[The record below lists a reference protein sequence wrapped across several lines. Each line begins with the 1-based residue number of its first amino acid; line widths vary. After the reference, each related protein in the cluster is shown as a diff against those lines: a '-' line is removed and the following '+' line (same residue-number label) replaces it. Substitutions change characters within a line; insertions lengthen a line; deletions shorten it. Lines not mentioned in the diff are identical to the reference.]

1 VSERTAAPAS
11 RVYPKSLLGDLVALR
26 TRIAVTFLLLL
37 AAVLAA
43 ALGAVSATNRGNA
56 EREVQRQLD
65 VGALVFSR
73 LLESNRRQLT
83 QAAQA
88 VASDYGFREAVATRD
103 TDTLVSVLE
112 NSGQRIGAAMV
123 VLTSLNGDVI
133 AASGLHVR
141 AGTAF
146 PLSPELKRSIVG
158 DSATS
163 LMVDNGRIYQLVTVS
178 VRSPLPVA
186 WIAMGFELD
195 NKAASELADITGLAV
210 TLSVNSGGHWTDVI
224 SAVPAGAA
232 RQSDVV
238 TRRIEMSKWGNAEVV
253 AILSRSL
260 AEARAP
266 FESLT
271 RVLFYIAAISLVAFA
286 LAAFWLARNITRPL
300 QNLTQ
305 AVDQMRAGTYD
316 VTLNVQRRDELG
328 VLAEGLQ
335 LMQTA
340 VQSRDQSIRRLA
352 YEDALTGLMNRTA
365 FGAALNQALTGA
377 NGASIAVAVIN
388 LHRFRRINEHL
399 GYSVGDAVLTKMA
412 VRLAAVPSVNSAVAR
427 LAADQFAAFTRLRD
441 GAGLQAWGTSLVM
454 ALADPVFVEA
464 QPIDITATVGLAL
477 AGEGASSADDVMRC
491 ADLALE
497 RARREK
503 RVLAVYAEAL
513 KPAARDQLSLLGELR
528 HAVEHDELR
537 LFFQPKI
544 ELKTGR
550 VAGAEVLLRWQH
562 PTRGLL
568 SPVDFIPFAEQTGFI
583 RRLTRWTLDH
593 AIAQGAQWQR
603 AGKALGLAV
612 NISVDD
618 IGDIRLDSRVAGML
632 TRHQLPPALLTLE
645 LTESGFI
652 EDPTRALRMLDAI
665 AALGVNLSID
675 DFGTGYSSLS
685 HLARMPVHEVKID
698 RSFVLGLESDPEFAP
713 VVRSAVDMGHGLGL
727 KVVAEGIE
735 TEAAA
740 ARVRDLGCDIA
751 QGYLYAK
758 PMPRDAFE
766 TWLEGR
772 ERVPVIAFPVDF
784 PIEDLADT
792 VNLALY

>member
-1 VSERTAAPAS
+1 M
-11 RVYPKSLLGDLVALR
+11 ALR

-65 VGALVFSR
+65 VGASVFSR

-88 VASDYGFREAVATRD
+88 VAADYGFREAVASRD

-133 AASGLHVR
+133 AASGLHIK
-141 AGTAF
+141 AGTPF
-146 PLSPELKRSIVG
+146 PLSTEQRSTLSG

-195 NKAASELADITGLAV
+195 QKAARELADITGLAV
-210 TLSVNSGGHWTDVI
+210 TLSVNSGGRWADVV
-224 SAVPAGAA
+224 STVPAGAV
-232 RQSDVV
+232 RSDVV
-238 TRRIEMSKWGNAEVV
+238 SRRIEMSRWGNAEVV
-253 AILSRSL
+253 AVLSRSL
-260 AEARAP
+260 ADARAP
-266 FESLT
+266 FERLT
-271 RVLFYIAAISLVAFA
+271 KVLFLIAAISLIASA

-300 QNLTQ
+300 QDLTQ

-316 VTLNVQRRDELG
+316 VALSVQRRDELG

-340 VQSRDQSIRRLA
+340 VQSRDHSIRRLA
-352 YEDALTGLMNRTA
+352 YEDSLTGVMNRTA
-365 FGAALNQALTGA
+365 FGAALSEALTTAGEA
-377 NGASIAVAVIN
+377 PIGVAVIN
-388 LHRFRRINEHL
+388 LDRFRRINEHL

-412 VRLAAVPSVNSAVAR
+412 ARLAAVPSVNSAVAR
-427 LAADQFAAFTRLRD
+427 LAADQFAAFTRLSN
-441 GAGLQAWGTSLVM
+441 AQGLQAWGTSLIM

-464 QPIDITATVGLAL
+464 QPIDITATLGLVL
-477 AGEGASSADDVMRC
+477 APEGAVSADEVMRC

-497 RARREK
+497 HARREK
-503 RVLAVYAEAL
+503 RAFAIYAEEL

-528 HAVEHDELR
+528 RAVEHDELR
-537 LFFQPKI
+537 LFYQPKI

-550 VAGAEVLLRWQH
+550 VIGAEVLLRWQH

-568 SPVDFIPFAEQTGFI
+568 YPVDFIPFAEQTGFI

-593 AIAQGAQWQR
+593 AIAQGARWQKS
-603 AGKALGLAV
+603 GQALALAV

-618 IGDIRLDSRVAGML
+618 IGDVRLDSRIASL
-632 TRHQLPPALLTLE
+632 LSRHQLPPQLLTVE

-652 EDPTRALRMLDAI
+652 EDPTRALRMLEAI
-665 AALGVNLSID
+665 SALGVSLSID

-685 HLARMPVHEVKID
+685 HLARMPVDEMKID
-698 RSFVLGLESDPEFAP
+698 RSFVQGLESDPEFAP
-713 VVRSAVDMGHGLGL
+713 VVRSAIDMGHGLGL

-735 TEAAA
+735 TEQAAL
-740 ARVRDLGCDIA
+740 RLREFGCDVG

-758 PMPRDAFE
+758 PMPLAVFE
-766 TWLEGR
+766 SWLAGR
-772 ERVPVIAFPVDF
+772 ERVPVIAVPVDF
-784 PIEDLADT
+784 PTEELSDT
-792 VNLALY
+792 VTLSVY

>member
-1 VSERTAAPAS
+1 M
-11 RVYPKSLLGDLVALR
+11 ALR

-43 ALGAVSATNRGNA
+43 ALGAVSATNHVNA

-65 VGALVFSR
+65 VGSSVFSR

-88 VASDYGFREAVATRD
+88 VAADYGFREAVATRD

-112 NSGQRIGAAMV
+112 NSGKRIGAAMV

-133 AASGLHVR
+133 AASGFDVK
-141 AGTAF
+141 AGAPF
-146 PLSPELKRSIVG
+146 PLSNQQRSSMVG

-163 LMVDNGRIYQLVTVS
+163 LILDNGRIYQLVTVS

-195 NKAASELADITGLAV
+195 DKAARELADITGLAV
-210 TLSVNSGGHWTDVI
+210 TLSVNSGGHWTDVV
-224 SAVPAGAA
+224 STVPVGTV

-260 AEARAP
+260 ADARAP
-266 FESLT
+266 FERLT
-271 RVLFYIAAISLVAFA
+271 NVLFLIAAVSLIASA

-300 QNLTQ
+300 QDLTQ
-305 AVDQMRAGTYD
+305 AVDQMRAGTYG
-316 VTLNVQRRDELG
+316 VPLKVQRGDELG

-352 YEDALTGLMNRTA
+352 YEDSLTGLMNRTA
-365 FGAALNQALTGA
+365 FSAALDQALAQAAGA
-377 NGASIAVAVIN
+377 PIAVAVIN
-388 LHRFRRINEHL
+388 LDRFRRINEHL

-412 VRLAAVPSVNSAVAR
+412 ARLAAVPSVKSAVAR

-441 GAGLQAWGTSLVM
+441 AAGLQAWGTSLVM

-464 QPIDITATVGLAL
+464 QPIDITATLGLAL
-477 AGEGASSADDVMRC
+477 AADGAGSTDELMRC

-497 RARREK
+497 QARREK
-503 RVLAVYAEAL
+503 RALAVYEEAL

-550 VAGAEVLLRWQH
+550 VTGAEVLLRWQH

-568 SPVDFIPFAEQTGFI
+568 SPAEFIPFAEQTGFI

-593 AIAQGAQWQR
+593 AIEQGAKWRQT
-603 AGKALGLAV
+603 GKALGLAV
-612 NISVDD
+612 NISADD
-618 IGDIRLDSRVAGML
+618 IGDARLDSRVAAML

-652 EDPTRALRMLDAI
+652 EDFTRALHMLEAI
-665 AALGVNLSID
+665 AALGVSLSID

-698 RSFVLGLESDPEFAP
+698 RSFVQGLESDPEFAP
-713 VVRSAVDMGHGLGL
+713 VVRSAIDMGHSLGL

-735 TEAAA
+735 TEESA
-740 ARVRDLGCDIA
+740 VRLRDFGCDIA
-751 QGYLYAK
+751 QGYWYAK
-758 PMPRDAFE
+758 PMPLAAFE
-766 TWLEGR
+766 SWLEGK
-772 ERVPVIAFPVDF
+772 ERVPVIAFPVNF
-784 PIEDLADT
+784 PAEDLADT
-792 VNLALY
+792 VSLAIY

>member
-1 VSERTAAPAS
+1 M
-11 RVYPKSLLGDLVALR
+11 ALR

-65 VGALVFSR
+65 VGASVFSR

-88 VASDYGFREAVATRD
+88 VAADYGFREAVATRD

-112 NSGQRIGAAMV
+112 NSGKRIGAAMV

-133 AASGLHVR
+133 AASGLHVK
-141 AGTAF
+141 AGTQF
-146 PLSPELKRSIVG
+146 PLLSEQRSNLTG

-195 NKAASELADITGLAV
+195 AKAARELADITGLAV
-210 TLSVNSGGHWTDVI
+210 TLSVNSGGRWTDMV
-224 SAVPAGAA
+224 STVPAGAA

-238 TRRIEMSKWGNAEVV
+238 SRRIEMSRWGNAEVV
-253 AILSRSL
+253 AVLSRSL
-260 AEARAP
+260 ADARAP
-266 FESLT
+266 FERLT
-271 RVLFYIAAISLVAFA
+271 KVLFLIAAISLIASA

-300 QNLTQ
+300 LDLTQ

-316 VTLNVQRRDELG
+316 VALSVQRRDELG

-340 VQSRDQSIRRLA
+340 VQSRDNSIRRLA
-352 YEDALTGLMNRTA
+352 YEDSLTGVMNRTA
-365 FGAALNQALTGA
+365 FGAALGKALTEADGA
-377 NGASIAVAVIN
+377 PIAVAVIN
-388 LHRFRRINEHL
+388 LDRFRRINEHL

-412 VRLAAVPSVNSAVAR
+412 ARLAAVPSVNSAVAR
-427 LAADQFAAFTRLRD
+427 LAADQFAAFARLRNSQS
-441 GAGLQAWGTSLVM
+441 LQAWGTSLIM

-464 QPIDITATVGLAL
+464 QPIDITATLGLAL
-477 AGEGASSADDVMRC
+477 AGAGASSADEVMRC

-497 RARREK
+497 HARREK
-503 RVLAVYAEAL
+503 RALAIYEEAL

-528 HAVEHDELR
+528 RAVEHDELR

-544 ELKTGR
+544 ELRSGR
-550 VAGAEVLLRWQH
+550 VMGAEVLLRWQH

-568 SPVDFIPFAEQTGFI
+568 YPADFIPFAEQTGFI

-593 AIAQGAQWQR
+593 AIAQGARWHN
-603 AGKALGLAV
+603 AGNALGLAV

-618 IGDIRLDSRVAGML
+618 IGDVRLDSRIASLL
-632 TRHQLPPALLTLE
+632 TKHQLPPQLLTVE

-652 EDPTRALRMLDAI
+652 EDPTRALRMLEAI
-665 AALGVNLSID
+665 SALGVSLSID

-685 HLARMPVHEVKID
+685 HLARMPVDEMKID
-698 RSFVLGLESDPEFAP
+698 RSFVQGLESDPEFAP
-713 VVRSAVDMGHGLGL
+713 VVQSAIDMGHGLGL

-740 ARVRDLGCDIA
+740 LRLREFGCDVG

-758 PMPRDAFE
+758 PMPLAAFE
-766 TWLEGR
+766 SWLTGR
-772 ERVPVIAFPVDF
+772 ERVPVVAFPVDF
-784 PIEDLADT
+784 PTEDLSDT
-792 VNLALY
+792 VTLSVY

>member
-1 VSERTAAPAS
+1 M
-11 RVYPKSLLGDLVALR
+11 ALR

-65 VGALVFSR
+65 VGASVFSR

-88 VASDYGFREAVATRD
+88 VAADYGFREAVASRD

-133 AASGLHVR
+133 AASGLHVK
-141 AGTAF
+141 AGTPF
-146 PLSPELKRSIVG
+146 PLSSEQRSTLSG

-163 LMVDNGRIYQLVTVS
+163 LMVDNGRIYQLVTVA

-195 NKAASELADITGLAV
+195 QKAARELADITGLAV
-210 TLSVNSGGHWTDVI
+210 TLSVNSGGRWADVV
-224 SAVPAGAA
+224 STVPAGAV
-232 RQSDVV
+232 RSDVV
-238 TRRIEMSKWGNAEVV
+238 SRRIEMSRWGNAEVV
-253 AILSRSL
+253 AVLSRSL
-260 AEARAP
+260 ADARAP
-266 FESLT
+266 FERLT
-271 RVLFYIAAISLVAFA
+271 KVLFLIAAISLIASA

-300 QNLTQ
+300 QDLTQ

-316 VTLNVQRRDELG
+316 VALSVQRRDELG

-340 VQSRDQSIRRLA
+340 VQSRDHSIRRLA
-352 YEDALTGLMNRTA
+352 YEDSLTGVMNRTA
-365 FGAALNQALTGA
+365 FGAALGMALTAADDAPIG
-377 NGASIAVAVIN
+377 VAVIN
-388 LHRFRRINEHL
+388 LDRFRRINEHL

-412 VRLAAVPSVNSAVAR
+412 ARLAAVPSVNSAVAR
-427 LAADQFAAFTRLRD
+427 LAADQFAAFTRLSD
-441 GAGLQAWGTSLVM
+441 AQGLQAWGTSLIM

-464 QPIDITATVGLAL
+464 QPIDITATLGLVL
-477 AGEGASSADDVMRC
+477 APEGAVSADEVMRC

-497 RARREK
+497 HARREK
-503 RVLAVYAEAL
+503 RAFAIYAEEL

-528 HAVEHDELR
+528 RAVEHDELR
-537 LFFQPKI
+537 LFYQPKI

-550 VAGAEVLLRWQH
+550 VIGAEVLLRWQH

-568 SPVDFIPFAEQTGFI
+568 YPVDFIPFAEQTGFI

-593 AIAQGAQWQR
+593 AIAQGARWQKS
-603 AGKALGLAV
+603 GQALALAV

-618 IGDIRLDSRVAGML
+618 IGDVRLDSRIASL
-632 TRHQLPPALLTLE
+632 LSRHQLPPQLLTVE

-652 EDPTRALRMLDAI
+652 EDPTRALRMLEAI
-665 AALGVNLSID
+665 SALGVSLSID

-685 HLARMPVHEVKID
+685 HLARMPVDEMKID
-698 RSFVLGLESDPEFAP
+698 RSFVQGLESDPEFAP
-713 VVRSAVDMGHGLGL
+713 VVRSAIDMGHGLGL

-735 TEAAA
+735 TEQAAL
-740 ARVRDLGCDIA
+740 RLREFGCDVG

-758 PMPRDAFE
+758 PMPLAVFE
-766 TWLEGR
+766 SWLTGR
-772 ERVPVIAFPVDF
+772 ERVPVIAVPVDF
-784 PIEDLADT
+784 PTEELSDT
-792 VNLALY
+792 VTLSVY

>member
-1 VSERTAAPAS
+1 M
-11 RVYPKSLLGDLVALR
+11 ALR
-26 TRIAVTFLLLL
+26 TRIAVTFILLL

-43 ALGAVSATNRGNA
+43 ALGAVSATNHVNA

-65 VGALVFSR
+65 VGSSVFSR

-88 VASDYGFREAVATRD
+88 VAADYGFREAVATRD

-112 NSGQRIGAAMV
+112 NSGKRIGAAMV
-123 VLTSLNGDVI
+123 VLTSLDGEVI
-133 AASGLHVR
+133 AASGLHIK
-141 AGTAF
+141 AGAPF
-146 PLSPELKRSIVG
+146 PLSNEQRSTMAG

-163 LMVDNGRIYQLVTVS
+163 LILDNGRIYQLVTVS

-195 NKAASELADITGLAV
+195 DKAARELADITGLAV
-210 TLSVNSGGHWTDVI
+210 TLSVNSGGHWTDVV
-224 SAVPAGAA
+224 STLPVGTA

-260 AEARAP
+260 ADARAP
-266 FESLT
+266 FERLT
-271 RVLFYIAAISLVAFA
+271 NVLFLIAAVSLVASA

-300 QNLTQ
+300 QDLTR
-305 AVDQMRAGTYD
+305 AVDQMRAGTYG
-316 VTLNVQRRDELG
+316 VPLKVHRGDELG

-352 YEDALTGLMNRTA
+352 YEDSLTGLMNRTA
-365 FGAALNQALTGA
+365 FSAALDQALTQAGGA
-377 NGASIAVAVIN
+377 PIAVAVIN
-388 LHRFRRINEHL
+388 LDRFRRINEHL

-412 VRLAAVPSVNSAVAR
+412 ARLAAVPSVNSAVAR
-427 LAADQFAAFTRLRD
+427 LAADQFASFTRLRD
-441 GAGLQAWGTSLVM
+441 AAGLQAWGTSLVM

-464 QPIDITATVGLAL
+464 QPIDITATLGLAL
-477 AGEGASSADDVMRC
+477 TTDGVGSTDDLMRC

-497 RARREK
+497 HARREK
-503 RVLAVYAEAL
+503 RALAVYEEAL

-550 VAGAEVLLRWQH
+550 VTGAEVLLRWQH

-568 SPVDFIPFAEQTGFI
+568 SPAEFIPFAEQTGFI

-593 AIAQGAQWQR
+593 AIEQGAEWRR
-603 AGKALGLAV
+603 AGKALALAV
-612 NISVDD
+612 NISADD
-618 IGDIRLDSRVAGML
+618 IGDARLDSRVAAML

-652 EDPTRALRMLDAI
+652 EDFTRALRMLDAI
-665 AALGVNLSID
+665 AALGVSLSID

-698 RSFVLGLESDPEFAP
+698 RSFVQGLESDPEFAP
-713 VVRSAVDMGHGLGL
+713 VVRSAIDMGHSLGL

-735 TEAAA
+735 TEESA
-740 ARVRDLGCDIA
+740 VRLRDFGCDIA
-751 QGYLYAK
+751 QGYWYAK
-758 PMPRDAFE
+758 PMPLAAFE
-766 TWLEGR
+766 SWLDGK
-772 ERVPVIAFPVDF
+772 ERVPVIAFPVNF
-784 PIEDLADT
+784 PAEDLADT
-792 VNLALY
+792 VSLAIY

>member
-1 VSERTAAPAS
+1 
-11 RVYPKSLLGDLVALR
+11 VALR

-43 ALGAVSATNRGNA
+43 ALGAVSAANRGNA

-65 VGALVFSR
+65 VGASVFSR

-88 VASDYGFREAVATRD
+88 VAADYGFREAVATRD

-112 NSGQRIGAAMV
+112 NSGQRIGADMV

-133 AASGLHVR
+133 AASGLHVK
-141 AGTAF
+141 AGTPF
-146 PLSPELKRSIVG
+146 PLAPVQGKGKSMTD
-158 DSATS
+158 DSAAS
-163 LMVDNGRIYQLVTVS
+163 VMLDNGRIYELVTVS

-195 NKAASELADITGLAV
+195 EKGARELADITGLAV
-210 TLSVNSGGHWTDVI
+210 TLSVNSSGHWTDVVSTI
-224 SAVPAGAA
+224 PAGGA
-232 RQSDVV
+232 RPSDVV

-260 AEARAP
+260 ADARAP
-266 FESLT
+266 FERLT
-271 RVLFYIAAISLVAFA
+271 KVLFLIAAVSLVASA
-286 LAAFWLARNITRPL
+286 LAAFWLARNITKPL
-300 QNLTQ
+300 QDLTK
-305 AVDQMRAGTYD
+305 AVDQMRTGTYD
-316 VTLNVQRRDELG
+316 ATLSVQRRDELG

-335 LMQTA
+335 LMQAA

-352 YEDALTGLMNRTA
+352 YEDSLTGLMNRTA
-365 FGAALNQALTGA
+365 FGAALARALTEAGGA
-377 NGASIAVAVIN
+377 PIAVAVIN
-388 LHRFRRINEHL
+388 LDRFRRINEHL
-399 GYSVGDAVLTKMA
+399 GYSVGDAVLSKMA
-412 VRLAAVPSVNSAVAR
+412 ARLAAVPSVDSAVAR
-427 LAADQFAAFTRLRD
+427 LAADQFAAFTQLRS
-441 GAGLQAWGTSLVM
+441 AASLQAWGTSLVV
-454 ALADPVFVEA
+454 ALSEPVFVEA
-464 QPIDITATVGLAL
+464 QPIDITATLGLAVS
-477 AGEGASSADDVMRC
+477 AEGINSADELMRC

-497 RARREK
+497 HARREK
-503 RVLAVYAEAL
+503 RALAVYEEAL

-528 HAVEHDELR
+528 HAVEHEELR
-537 LFFQPKI
+537 LFFQPKV
-544 ELKTGR
+544 ELRTGR
-550 VAGAEVLLRWQH
+550 VTGAEVLLRWQH

-568 SPVDFIPFAEQTGFI
+568 GPADFIPFAEQTGFI

-593 AIAQGAQWQR
+593 AIAQGALWQR

-618 IGDIRLDSRVAGML
+618 IGDVRLDSRVASML

-652 EDPTRALRMLDAI
+652 EDATRALRVLDAV
-665 AALGVNLSID
+665 AALGVSLSID

-698 RSFVLGLESDPEFAP
+698 RSFVQGLESDPEFAP
-713 VVRSAVDMGHGLGL
+713 VVRSAIDMGHGLGL

-740 ARVRDLGCDIA
+740 VRLRDFGCDIA

-758 PMPRDAFE
+758 PMPLAAFE
-766 TWLEGR
+766 AWLEGK
-772 ERVPVIAFPVDF
+772 ERVPVIAVPVDF
-784 PIEDLADT
+784 ETEDLTDT
-792 VNLALY
+792 VSLGLY